1 MCVCGHQHY
10 YDCPCGCTMYEHD
23 DGTDGA
29 LSHAPYSWSNTPKMD
44 WKKPEGKFQPPDSA
58 PISGLRSWFRW

>member
-1 MCVCGHQHY
+1 
-10 YDCPCGCTMYEHD
+10 MYEHD

-58 PISGLRSWFRW
+58 PISGQRSWFRW